1 MSTIEELLATP
12 QVEEVWEVD
21 NRYVINSS
29 YSDDQGP
36 IEIVGKDI
44 GDMSSQISIQGES
57 ISQYVEFIMPRYYD
71 NIDLSEKNIV
81 IHYTAGDRGGENAPI
96 NVYKS
101 QERIKFGWAIPAS
114 ATANEGTLSIGIWAR
129 GYVGTEEY
137 MWKSRIAY
145 YKVERGPV
153 LGEGLSEPDVQWYL
167 DFVREM
173 DAKVVEASLYST
185 RAKQSE
191 NVAVESKESAIVSS
205 QTASDSANTAVKK
218 AAEASSSA
226 SAASAHSTAAK
237 VSADNAK
244 ESETKAQGYAEE
256 ARNNA
261 EGFEPISDMMTG
273 ESPTAT
279 NSTNAPLVSLKVKG
293 KTEQFTTSGKNLLDT
308 NRLVEAEKN
317 GVVYTPVYKDGLL
330 QYINCNGT
338 NTPSESFFGLYV
350 QTNSLPDTLE
360 KGVEYI
366 VSVNSTGNVNIQI
379 YEYINNAW
387 SNILTTNTSKSFVIS
402 ENATGLFVRLQVLT
416 KETSVSNVKCYP
428 MIRLATVTD
437 GTYEPYTGGIASPNP
452 DYPQEINVLAKDGV
466 IEVKT
471 TGKNLI
477 NYDEWKKVKC
487 SRGTIVWENNGVTI
501 TSTGADAYLQ
511 YYHEDFPEKAKIDVV
526 EGEQYT
532 LSWEESSNA
541 YGAVYV
547 FGQDNMA
554 IVYAKN
560 ETAKKITFTIPSG
573 ITQISYRF
581 GVQDSGVTI
590 SYKNIQIEKG
600 DTATPYEPYTETTT
614 AITTGEP
621 LYEGDYIEIY
631 ADGSG
636 KEYRKMKEIV
646 LDGSGDIDVR
656 VDVGVDGNKY
666 VYISRTNSNPPKG
679 VGDSTNIYSSHYKN
693 NGGIDAV
700 KDNIYTNKNGLII
713 IREQRFSTASE
724 YNTWLQSNP
733 VTVVYEL
740 AEPTETPLTAEQ
752 VAQFKKLYTFEPVTN
767 VLCDG
772 EVEMIYFRN
781 NPNGRVAGM
790 LQKQIDS
797 AVSILSSTEEV
808 SDEYRNNLS

>member
-114 ATANEGTLSIGIWAR
+114 ATANEGTLSIGVWAR

-173 DAKVVEASLYST
+173 DAKVTEASLYST

-205 QTASDSANTAVKK
+205 QAASDSANTAVQK

-226 SAASAHSTAAK
+226 SAASAHSAAAK

-279 NSTNAPLVSLKVKG
+279 NSTNAPLVRLKVKG
-293 KTEQFTTSGKNLLDT
+293 KTEQFTTTGRNKLKVEDT
-308 NRLVEAEKN
+308 NNHWQCTVTVSEDGKATLTNTATS
-317 GVVYTPVYKDGLL
+317 GVVYANLG
-330 QYINCNGT
+330 
-338 NTPSESFFGLYV
+338 SFSFKANKTYTISVKNAVNLRNYTFLKKG
-350 QTNSLPDTLE
+350 TLE
-360 KGVEYI
+360 SANIAYA
-366 VSVNSTGNVNIQI
+366 SGNVTVTPTENIDTDLVVYMNDISTTGKTTSLYIQI
-379 YEYINNAW
+379 EEGSTA
-387 SNILTTNTSKSFVIS
+387 S
-402 ENATGLFVRLQVLT
+402 A
-416 KETSVSNVKCYP
+416 
-428 MIRLATVTD
+428 
-437 GTYEPYTGGIASPNP
+437 YEPFTNGASPNP
-452 DYPQEINVLAKDGV
+452 DYPQEINGLAKDGA

-471 TGKNLI
+471 CGKNLYNTEDRI
-477 NYDEWKKVKC
+477 VGVITDGGVISIASGYYRHTPIKVLPN
-487 SRGTIVWENNGVTI
+487 TN
-501 TSTGADAYLQ
+501 
-511 YYHEDFPEKAKIDVV
+511 
-526 EGEQYT
+526 YT
-532 LSWEESSNA
+532 LSANNETNIGGG
-541 YGAVYV
+541 Y
-547 FGQDNMA
+547 
-554 IVYAKN
+554 VYAFYTKQHKFIKVIAGLN
-560 ETAKKITFTIPSG
+560 TVSSHTFTTPANC
-573 ITQISYRF
+573 YY
-581 GVQDSGVTI
+581 VYLND
-590 SYKNIQIEKG
+590 NIETDRKYQLEVG

-614 AITTGEP
+614 AIPTDAP

-636 KEYRKMKEIV
+636 KLVRAMAEV
-646 LDGSGDIDVR
+646 VFDGSADEVWLIQR
-656 VDVGVDGNKY
+656 NKDSENT
-666 VYISRTNSNPPKG
+666 ICFRANSN
-679 VGDSTNIYSSHYKN
+679 VGAKSGAVICNKLVNTSVANADIEGINNSLGSLNYEFIISINKARLSTLDS
-693 NGGIDAV
+693 A
-700 KDNIYTNKNGLII
+700 GL
-713 IREQRFSTASE
+713 
-724 YNTWLQSNP
+724 NTWLQSNP

-752 VAQFKKLYTFEPVTN
+752 VAEFKKLYTFEPVTN

-790 LQKQIDS
+790 LQRQIDS
-797 AVSILSSTEEV
+797 ITSTLSSTEEV
-808 SDEYRNNLS
+808 

>member
-191 NVAVESKESAIVSS
+191 NVAVESKESAIASS

-226 SAASAHSTAAK
+226 SVASAHSTAAK

-293 KTEQFTTSGKNLLDT
+293 KTEQFTTSGKNLCNSNDFT
-308 NRLVEAEKN
+308 ITAPDSGTEQSNYAYKSIDIHDKIVSNKTYIFSADVKKLV
-317 GVVYTPVYKDGLL
+317 GS
-330 QYINCNGT
+330 
-338 NTPSESFFGLYV
+338 PSEIS
-350 QTNSLPDTLE
+350 
-360 KGVEYI
+360 I
-366 VSVNSTGNVNIQI
+366 VFMNEALSTGTEIKTGTI
-379 YEYINNAW
+379 TNNH
-387 SNILTTNTSKSFVIS
+387 VEIS
-402 ENATGLFVRLQVLT
+402 ISIGNA
-416 KETSVSNVKCYP
+416 SVYYYLLVYAGKQGSTAGNSIEFSNV
-428 MIRLATVTD
+428 MLRESTTD
-437 GTYEPYTGGIASPNP
+437 STYEPYTGGIASPNP
-452 DYPQEINVLAKDGV
+452 DYLQEINGLAKDGA

-471 TGKNLI
+471 TGKNMI
-477 NYDEWKKVKC
+477 NDSTVIGKTGVIDTYHDVKFKPNKTYYFVAKTTSGDGMATGYFGVYLLDENGKSVVSYINQANKYVSEFTLTEEQANSIVKC
-487 SRGTIVWENNGVTI
+487 RITANGIQPSDMLVTEVAI
-501 TSTGADAYLQ
+501 AET
-511 YYHEDFPEKAKIDVV
+511 PE
-526 EGEQYT
+526 
-532 LSWEESSNA
+532 
-541 YGAVYV
+541 
-547 FGQDNMA
+547 
-554 IVYAKN
+554 
-560 ETAKKITFTIPSG
+560 
-573 ITQISYRF
+573 
-581 GVQDSGVTI
+581 
-590 SYKNIQIEKG
+590 
-600 DTATPYEPYTETTT
+600 YEPYAETTA
-614 AITTGEP
+614 AIPTDAP
-621 LYEGDYIEIY
+621 LYEGDYLEVY

-636 KEYRKMKEIV
+636 KLYKKFMNFNPTTIEAVAEN
-646 LDGSGDIDVR
+646 
-656 VDVGVDGNKY
+656 VGA
-666 VYISRTNSNPPKG
+666 YIKLIKG
-679 VGDSTNIYSSHYKN
+679 YCK
-693 NGGIDAV
+693 A
-700 KDNIYTNKNGLII
+700 
-713 IREQRFSTASE
+713 RSTALCNYLKLDTTGQTTGFNFGGNAEGNFSHCFIKVLGLTTKEE
-724 YNTWLQSNP
+724 YQSWLNERSDLE
-733 VTVVYEL
+733 VVYEL
-740 AEPTETPLTAEQ
+740 AKPTETELTAEQ
-752 VAQFKKLYTFEPVTN
+752 VEQFKKLYTFEPVTN
-767 VLCDG
+767 VFCDG

>member
-81 IHYTAGDRGGENAPI
+81 IHYTARDRGGENAPI

-173 DAKVVEASLYST
+173 DAKVTEASLYST

-191 NVAVESKESAIVSS
+191 NVAVESKESAIASS
-205 QTASDSANTAVKK
+205 QAASGSANTAVRK

-226 SAASAHSTAAK
+226 SAASAHSATAK

-293 KTEQFTTSGKNLLDT
+293 YTEQFTTTGKNLL
-308 NRLVEAEKN
+308 KN
-317 GVVYTPVYKDGLL
+317 TASSKTAYGITLTVNNDKSIT
-330 QYINCNGT
+330 INGT
-338 NTPSESFFGLYV
+338 ATQDFIAKIGEFNDKDDSYILTGCPSGGSKSSYYLVASCRDENNEWKADNVDVGSGE
-350 QTNSLPDTLE
+350 TLSNDYA
-360 KGVEYI
+360 KRI
-366 VSVNSTGNVNIQI
+366 IQI
-379 YEYINNAW
+379 GVKSEKTV
-387 SNILTTNTSKSFVIS
+387 SNLTFYPM
-402 ENATGLFVRLQVLT
+402 VRLA
-416 KETSVSNVKCYP
+416 SIS
-428 MIRLATVTD
+428 D
-437 GTYEPYTGGIASPNP
+437 STYEPYTNGASPNP
-452 DYPQEINVLAKDGV
+452 DYPQEINGLAKDGA

-471 TGKNLI
+471 TGKNMLNNTASSKTLYGI
-477 NYDEWKKVKC
+477 TVTVNDNKSVTLDGTATQDFIVTIGEFNNIDDNYILSGCPSGGSKSSYYLVASYRDENNEWKADDLELGNEKKLSNNYAKRLIQIGVK
-487 SRGTIVWENNGVTI
+487 SGATVPNLTFYPMIRKETI
-501 TSTGADAYLQ
+501 T
-511 YYHEDFPEKAKIDVV
+511 
-526 EGEQYT
+526 
-532 LSWEESSNA
+532 
-541 YGAVYV
+541 
-547 FGQDNMA
+547 DN
-554 IVYAKN
+554 
-560 ETAKKITFTIPSG
+560 T
-573 ITQISYRF
+573 
-581 GVQDSGVTI
+581 
-590 SYKNIQIEKG
+590 
-600 DTATPYEPYTETTT
+600 YEPYTETTA
-614 AITTGEP
+614 AIPTEP
-621 LYEGDYIEIY
+621 LYEGDYLEVY

-636 KEYRKMKEIV
+636 KLVRKMGVSNSLVLSSESQNVMTLTKE
-646 LDGSGDIDVR
+646 VR
-656 VDVGVDGNKY
+656 YKKPTDMTD
-666 VYISRTNSNPPKG
+666 
-679 VGDSTNIYSSHYKN
+679 DSTTPFYSDIGRWVQSTYN
-693 NGGIDAV
+693 RDEVGICG
-700 KDNIYTNKNGLII
+700 YTYGETVGFRVLIDTDV
-713 IREQRFSTASE
+713 SA
-724 YNTWLQSNP
+724 LAP
-733 VTVVYEL
+733 VIVYTLATPIETEL
-740 AEPTETPLTAEQ
+740 TTEQ
-752 VAQFKKLYTFEPVTN
+752 VAEFKKLYTFEPVTN

-790 LQKQIDS
+790 LQRQIDS

-808 SDEYRNNLS
+808 

>member
-173 DAKVVEASLYST
+173 DAKVTEASLYST

-191 NVAVESKESAIVSS
+191 NVAVESRESAIASS
-205 QTASDSANTAVKK
+205 QTASDSANTAVQK
-218 AAEASSSA
+218 AAAASNSA
-226 SAASAHSTAAK
+226 SVASAHSTAAK

-279 NSTNAPLVSLKVKG
+279 NSTNAPFIYGKFKG
-293 KTEQFTTSGKNLLDT
+293 YTEQFTTSGKNLLNYDEWKKT
-308 NRLVEAEKN
+308 TCKN
-317 GVVYTPVYKDGLL
+317 GSIVWENNGVTITALKDDAYTQYSHDEQNDFPSKINVIEGEEYTLSWEESSDAVGHIYVFGQNNQAIAFQENEKAKKVTFTIPSGITQISYRFGVLNANVTISYK
-330 QYINCNGT
+330 
-338 NTPSESFFGLYV
+338 
-350 QTNSLPDTLE
+350 
-360 KGVEYI
+360 
-366 VSVNSTGNVNIQI
+366 NIQI
-379 YEYINNAW
+379 EKG
-387 SNILTTNTSKSFVIS
+387 SV
-402 ENATGLFVRLQVLT
+402 AT
-416 KETSVSNVKCYP
+416 P
-428 MIRLATVTD
+428 
-437 GTYEPYTGGIASPNP
+437 YEPYTGGIASPNP
-452 DYPQEINVLAKDGV
+452 DYPQEIEGLDKVSL
-466 IEVKT
+466 KT
-471 TGKNLI
+471 CGKNLFGATLEDYQNASI
-477 NYDEWKKVKC
+477 SGAGKEVYFNLKPNTTYCC
-487 SRGTIVWENNGVTI
+487 STNLPMYTE
-501 TSTGADAYLQ
+501 TSTNIWFNGGDSTKHGVSINNPKTTTTDENGKLR
-511 YYHEDFPEKAKIDVV
+511 I
-526 EGEQYT
+526 T
-532 LSWEESSNA
+532 LRTSELITIFNGTYWIMLEE
-541 YGAVYV
+541 
-547 FGQDNMA
+547 
-554 IVYAKN
+554 
-560 ETAKKITFTIPSG
+560 
-573 ITQISYRF
+573 
-581 GVQDSGVTI
+581 
-590 SYKNIQIEKG
+590 G
-600 DTATPYEPYTETTT
+600 DTATPYQPYTETLAEIDLT
-614 AITTGEP
+614 EP
-621 LYEGDYIEIY
+621 LYEGDYIEY
-631 ADGSG
+631 RADGTG
-636 KEYRKMKEIV
+636 VLHRKMAKVVINGKNGIV
-646 LDGSGDIDVR
+646 
-656 VDVGVDGNKY
+656 NY
-666 VYISRTNSNPPKG
+666 YITTNGTFAVNKG
-679 VGDSTNIYSSHYKN
+679 VLGIYNIISHGTKVICDYLLNKTLSSMVSGEKGICNLDDEFIYINLTGSASTVDEAK
-693 NGGIDAV
+693 A
-700 KDNIYTNKNGLII
+700 
-713 IREQRFSTASE
+713 
-724 YNTWLQSNP
+724 WLAENP
-733 VTVVYEL
+733 ITVVYEL
-740 AEPTETPLTAEQ
+740 AEPTETSLTAEQ
-752 VAQFKKLYTFEPVTN
+752 VAEFKKLYTFEPVTN

-790 LQKQIDS
+790 LQRQIDS
-797 AVSILSSTEEV
+797 IVSTLSSTEEV